1 MMPKF
6 FSLSAMRGVTLAAIL
21 CLGGTVAALPEM
33 AQARGP
39 ESVTDVAEG
48 LLDAVVNIST
58 SQTVQGTGNVPM
70 PDLPPGSPFEEFFKE
85 FFDKNQDKGRPR
97 KVNSLGSGFVIDKSG
112 IIVTNNHV
120 IADADEIIVNF
131 SDGSKLEA
139 ELIGRDTKTDLAVLQ
154 VKADKDLA
162 FVEFG
167 DSETLRIGDWVLAIG
182 NPFGLGGSV
191 TTGIVSA
198 MNRNINAGPYDSF
211 IQTDAAINRGNSGG
225 PLFNMDGKVVGINT
239 AIISPSGGSIGIG
252 FSIPSKVASRV
263 IDQLVAFGE
272 TRRGYIGVRIQ
283 AVTDEIAESLGME
296 KASGALVAGVS
307 PDGPADSAGIK
318 TGDIILEFDGKAI
331 GEYRELSRIVAD
343 TLVGSETNVIVLRDG
358 EKQTLAITLGRLEEA
373 DGASQSS
380 SDDTPANDGDG
391 SVQPVVNAFGLEL
404 GEITDEAR
412 EKYGIEADV
421 EGVVVLSVEEGSP
434 AAERQIKEG
443 DIIMRVGQEQVYAPE
458 DVTAQ
463 ISAMR
468 ERGSKSA
475 LVFVG
480 NGKGDGRFIVLPL
493 EE

>member
-1 MMPKF
+1 MMSRFP
-6 FSLSAMRGVTLAAIL
+6 SLSALRGVTLAAAVS
-21 CLGGTVAALPEM
+21 LGAIAALPQT

-39 ESVTDVAEG
+39 ESVADVAEG

-120 IADADEIIVNF
+120 IADADEILVNF

-139 ELIGRDTKTDLAVLQ
+139 ELVGRDTKTDLAVLQ
-154 VKADKDLA
+154 VKADKDLP
-162 FVEFG
+162 FVKFG

-211 IQTDAAINRGNSGG
+211 IQTDAAINRGNSAG
-225 PLFNMDGKVVGINT
+225 PLFNMEGEVVGINQE
-239 AIISPSGGSIGIG
+239 IISPSGGSIGIG
-252 FSIPSKVASRV
+252 FSIPSKVAKRV
-263 IDQLVAFGE
+263 IDQLVEFGE

-283 AVTDEIAESLGME
+283 AVTEEIADSLGMD
-296 KASGALVAGVS
+296 KAAGALVAGVS
-307 PDGPADSAGIK
+307 PDGPAEAAGIE
-318 TGDIILEFDGKAI
+318 TGDIILEFDGQEI
-331 GEYRELSRIVAD
+331 GEYRDLSRVVAD
-343 TLVGSETNVIVLRDG
+343 TLVGSESEVVILRDG
-358 EKQTLAITLGRLEEA
+358 EKQTLKITLGRLEETNSGTQPA
-373 DGASQSS
+373 D
-380 SDDTPANDGDG
+380 DGDG
-391 SVQPVVNAFGLEL
+391 DTQEPAAAPTASAFGLEL

-421 EGVVVLSVEEGSP
+421 EGVVVMAVEEDSP

-443 DIIMRVGQEQVYAPE
+443 DVIMRVGQEQVFTPE
-458 DVTAQ
+458 DVLGQ
-463 ISAMR
+463 ISSMR
-468 ERGSKSA
+468 DRGSKSA

-493 EE
+493 ED